1 MSCVPFIPV
10 PIQPTLCLGDI
21 CKQHPYRGG
30 PGTAS
35 LAHVCCMLGEGRS
48 DGEQGAGSA
57 GARDEGHEPGCV
69 GCQGWSR
76 GRGEGGRGKGHGEG
90 AGGVGRGHTAPHL
103 APCTHPS
110 SPCCVLTFTPCAVWL
125 AAARGSRQPSW
136 WAAGAV
142 PALPGSVRTGPVP
155 CRDPAL
161 CCCLH
166 GPQLSK
172 PHCQMP
178 GAVSF
183 LPGVGMGWGAARM
196 GRTADTQR
204 GQQVYSQLT
213 VQGSIPSQV
222 GMAGP

>member
-1 MSCVPFIPV
+1 M
-10 PIQPTLCLGDI
+10 
-21 CKQHPYRGG
+21 
-30 PGTAS
+30 
-35 LAHVCCMLGEGRS
+35 
-48 DGEQGAGSA
+48 
-57 GARDEGHEPGCV
+57 
-69 GCQGWSR
+69 
-76 GRGEGGRGKGHGEG
+76 
-90 AGGVGRGHTAPHL
+90 GRGHTAPHL

-125 AAARGSRQPSW
+125 ATAWGSWQPSW
-136 WAAGAV
+136 WAAEAV
-142 PALPGSVRTGPVP
+142 PSLPGSVRTGPVP

-178 GAVSF
+178 GTVSF
-183 LPGVGMGWGAARM
+183 LPGVGTGLGAACA

-213 VQGSIPSQV
+213 AQGSIPSQV
-222 GMAGP
+222 GMAGPRGLAGMKGWPGATGCPPPPHSAQGGLVQQDRVRWVAFSWPRPSVPTTPSAPGVPGSCAFPVREGAAGGPLTTSHWR